1 MNNYK
6 RMTSIFGAAALGLT
20 ALTCGATAFAGQPEP
35 PDMVAPPPNLTILL
49 FYNKYSTSSNFYT
62 SSGDQVTGTHLV
74 TDVPILQ
81 LFHSFRVDGTTYA
94 AQITAPYVDF
104 LGNQHVG
111 PIPLSA
117 NSGFV
122 GPVFTAMAWPIANPA
137 EDEYLHLTYTLTTPV
152 GSYNDLYTANPSSHN
167 WVNDP
172 EINFT
177 HILLGRPQHKR
188 LDFEISMDAFF
199 NTNSSFNGGPVG
211 AVTTHIQPEEQ
222 VRFYFPYY
230 FFPKTDAYVGVGF
243 TQTFG
248 GKQTVTLQN
257 VPNRVIDTG
266 LRTDHSFISVM
277 AGSFISRTMFVNLH
291 FEHDVRVRGGFA
303 ATSIEFRVG
312 RIF

>member
-1 MNNYK
+1 MK
-6 RMTSIFGAAALGLT
+6 KDRLKEFAIAASLVVATIGTCTT
-20 ALTCGATAFAGQPEP
+20 ALAGQPEP
-35 PDMVAPPPNLTILL
+35 TDMIAPPPNITALL
-49 FYNKYSTSSNFYT
+49 FYNRYTTDSNFFT
-62 SSGDQVTGTHLV
+62 TTGDQVTGTHQV
-74 TDVPILQ
+74 TDVPIMQ
-81 LFHSFRVDGTTYA
+81 LFHSFQVDGTTYA
-94 AQITAPYVDF
+94 AQITAPYVAF

-137 EDEYLHLTYTLTTPV
+137 EDEYLNLTYTLTTPV
-152 GSYNDLYTANPSSHN
+152 GTYNNQYTTNPSSNN

-177 HILLGRPQHKR
+177 HILFGKPSHRR
-188 LDFEISMDAFF
+188 LDFEVSADAFF

-230 FFPKTDAYVGVGF
+230 FYPKTDAYFGLGF
-243 TQTFG
+243 TQNIG

-257 VPNRVIDTG
+257 VPKHVMDTG
-266 LRTDHSFISVM
+266 LRTDHSYIDVL
-277 AGSFISRTMFVNLH
+277 AGSFISPTIFVNLR
-291 FEHDVRVRGGFA
+291 FEHDVRVRGGFSGN
-303 ATSIEFRVG
+303 TFEFRVG
-312 RIF
+312 KIF